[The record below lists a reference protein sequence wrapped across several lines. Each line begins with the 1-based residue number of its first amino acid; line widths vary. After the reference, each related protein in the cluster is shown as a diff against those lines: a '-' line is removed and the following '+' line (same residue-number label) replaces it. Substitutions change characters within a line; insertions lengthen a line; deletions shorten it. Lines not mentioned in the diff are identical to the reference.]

1 MYRPLVAVLLLI
13 LVAACTS
20 QAAPPSSSP
29 ASTPMPTIDPT
40 PTPSSDAPASPE
52 ESPAQEP
59 AAPTWTGHPAEG
71 LALVRL
77 LSPNDPN
84 SQVFI
89 IEADGSARQVTGVSG
104 SLGASNPT
112 WAPDGSRFAF
122 SGAKRGEGLSG
133 MVAVVRADGS
143 DERQVSEGSFP
154 RWSPDGSMIVVEE
167 VDDVGNEPHSSWLV
181 DPETGEITDLG
192 LFQDGRWLGNDRL
205 TLTMN
210 AFAADGAVTSS
221 LYIMDVAT
229 RETTLVADWT
239 RAYPSPDSTQMLL
252 VEQEDNNPATTWL
265 ADADGRAIRQLSDGG
280 DPVWSPDGTRVAVLY
295 DFDQEANP
303 VYRVVD
309 LEGNELQSDIIGAY
323 PTWSPD
329 GTRLALEVYRPEMPV
344 IQVVDVASGDV
355 VWEEQGRQ
363 PAWRP

>member
-1 MYRPLVAVLLLI
+1 VPDE
-13 LVAACTS
+13 T
-20 QAAPPSSSP
+20 P
-29 ASTPMPTIDPT
+29 A
-40 PTPSSDAPASPE
+40 
-52 ESPAQEP
+52 P

-84 SQVFI
+84 SQVFV
-89 IEADGSARQVTGVSG
+89 IEADGSARQVTGLSG

-112 WAPDGSRFAF
+112 WAPDGNRLAF

-133 MVAVVRADGS
+133 MVAVVNADGT
-143 DERQVSEGSFP
+143 DERQISVGSFP
-154 RWSPDGSMIVVEE
+154 RWSPDGSMIVVQE
-167 VDDVGNEPHSSWLV
+167 VDDVGDEPHSSWLA

-205 TLTMN
+205 TLNMN

-221 LYIMDVAT
+221 LYLMDLAT
-229 RETTLVADWT
+229 RETTFVADWT

-252 VEQEDNNPATTWL
+252 VEQEDGNPATTWL
-265 ADADGRAIRQLSDGG
+265 ADADGQAIRQLADGG

-295 DFDQEANP
+295 DFDQDANP

-309 LEGNELQSDIIGAY
+309 LDGNELQSDIIGAY

-329 GTRLALEVYRPEMPV
+329 GTRLALEVYRPDMPV
-344 IQVVDVASGDV
+344 IQVVDVASGEV
-355 VWEEQGRQ
+355 VWEEPGRQ